1 MKKANQL
8 KINNLNIKTNEMKES
23 KRYTVTII
31 AGITLVLL
39 AILGIF
45 KGMEVV
51 ATTAIAGILTI
62 LSAYIWG
69 ETKRPS
75 RETIENIRNKAR
87 REVYQLQRMRRS
99 TIPTPTLV

>member
-1 MKKANQL
+1 MKN
-8 KINNLNIKTNEMKES
+8 S

-31 AGITLVLL
+31 AGITMVLL

-75 RETIENIRNKAR
+75 RTAIDSIRYQEQKAL
-87 REVYQLQRMRRS
+87 LQKTRMRQRIKS
-99 TIPTPTLV
+99 IPTPTLV

>member
-1 MKKANQL
+1 MKN
-8 KINNLNIKTNEMKES
+8 S

-31 AGITLVLL
+31 AGITMVLL

-75 RETIENIRNKAR
+75 RTNDDNINLQVQKALVR
-87 REVYQLQRMRRS
+87 RLQKKR
-99 TIPTPTLV
+99 IPTPTLV